1 MRTRHFLAMFLSGFV
16 SPLWAQPTADLS
28 SLQASPEYQVA
39 LDYLDQDS
47 ERYVRELIQL
57 TEIPAPPFAEERR
70 AAAYLELLRAA
81 GLDDVVQDEI
91 GNVMGIRP
99 GIGGGPLLAVAA
111 HLDTVFPTET
121 DVTVR
126 RNGTRLMAPGIGDD
140 TAGLA
145 AVLAVIRALDAA
157 SVSTT
162 SDILFIGNVGE
173 EGPGDL
179 RGVKHLFREGAYRN
193 RIAKFVSVESGGQ
206 STITN
211 GALGSRRYRAVFK
224 GPGGHS
230 YGAFGLVNPAFAMA
244 GAMQRFAAI
253 PVPEEPKTTFS
264 IGVVRGG
271 TSVNSIPFET
281 SMDVD
286 MRSESPE
293 ELDRLVEAF
302 LSAMDLAVDQ
312 ENATRSVSQG
322 PIELE
327 LQLIGDRPSG
337 FTPASAPIM
346 QAAVAAAG
354 LFGIE
359 VVPRTS
365 STDANL
371 PISLGIPAITIG
383 RGGLGGRSHSLDE
396 WVDVDPEPTVRGLQ
410 VVLTTILAI
419 AGLEN

>member
-1 MRTRHFLAMFLSGFV
+1 MRTRHFLVMFLSGLV

-99 GIGGGPLLAVAA
+99 GVGGGPLLAVAA

-224 GPGGHS
+224 
-230 YGAFGLVNPAFAMA
+230 AW
-244 GAMQRFAAI
+244 
-253 PVPEEPKTTFS
+253 
-264 IGVVRGG
+264 
-271 TSVNSIPFET
+271 
-281 SMDVD
+281 
-286 MRSESPE
+286 
-293 ELDRLVEAF
+293 
-302 LSAMDLAVDQ
+302 
-312 ENATRSVSQG
+312 
-322 PIELE
+322 
-327 LQLIGDRPSG
+327 
-337 FTPASAPIM
+337 
-346 QAAVAAAG
+346 
-354 LFGIE
+354 
-359 VVPRTS
+359 RT
-365 STDANL
+365 
-371 PISLGIPAITIG
+371 
-383 RGGLGGRSHSLDE
+383 
-396 WVDVDPEPTVRGLQ
+396 
-410 VVLTTILAI
+410 
-419 AGLEN
+419 